1 MKKTIKKHSG
11 FSIQPGVKK
20 TAKKII
26 NKLKAKNRDKAKVR
40 KK

>member
-1 MKKTIKKHSG
+1 MKKTVKKHSG
-11 FSIQPGVKK
+11 FHIQPGVKK

-26 NKLKAKNRDKAKVR
+26 NKVKAKNRDKAKVR